1 MRNFPTQGNPDLPGM
16 KDFALFICLCRS
28 SSDMFFIISYCD
40 LICSGVILLS
50 MLGLNIFIYY

>member
-1 MRNFPTQGNPDLPGM
+1 
-16 KDFALFICLCRS
+16 
-28 SSDMFFIISYCD
+28 MFFIMSCCA